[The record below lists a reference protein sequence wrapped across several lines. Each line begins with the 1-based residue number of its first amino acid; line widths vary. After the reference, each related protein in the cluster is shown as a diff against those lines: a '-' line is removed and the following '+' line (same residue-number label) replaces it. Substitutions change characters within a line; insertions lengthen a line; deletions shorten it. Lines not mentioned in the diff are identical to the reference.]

1 MRRALERRRAPL
13 PDGWARLPGNAKDP
27 VVRPALPIA
36 ALLVSLSACATIP
49 TQSKFMQ
56 EQGVKVSSEAIR
68 MRLRSEAI
76 PFTGLMA
83 QAADVAS
90 AESSEPAVK
99 RRALVWK
106 INVVPAMYR
115 TLFNQRPLIALL
127 DTWALLVQA
136 EQYLESPEG
145 KAAFG
150 PGAEGVLATTRDLE
164 GRLQEIAHWAV
175 PERSIPAIRAR
186 VAEWAAKHPVRLTF
200 ATRDSIDQYLVTL
213 APTEELSVFAAV
225 GQLNEDMNGLIG
237 RMDFLP
243 VMVPN
248 QVTWQAQLAYIDL
261 IDPRM
266 DDALKRGGQ
275 AMESLDA
282 MIAWLGTSGLEGF
295 AEEQRIQIMG
305 GIAAERV
312 EIERL
317 VERQRGEIQ
326 AFVDR
331 ERVEIAALLQRE
343 RAAVMADAQRFSDHA
358 TAEATRSAK
367 EVVDHAILR
376 LAVVLGALLVF
387 AAVLVLA
394 LRRRTTPPRSP
405 SG

>member
-1 MRRALERRRAPL
+1 MRPS
-13 PDGWARLPGNAKDP
+13 
-27 VVRPALPIA
+27 LPIA

-49 TQSKFMQ
+49 TQSEIMK
-56 EQGVKVSSEAIR
+56 EQGVKASSEAIR
-68 MRLRSEAI
+68 IRLRSEAI

-83 QAADVAS
+83 QAADAAS
-90 AESSEPAVK
+90 AESRDPAVK

-106 INVVPAMYR
+106 VNVVPAMYR
-115 TLFNQRPLIALL
+115 TLFYQRPLIALL

-150 PGAEGVLATTRDLE
+150 SGAATVLATTKELE
-164 GRLQEIAHWAV
+164 GRVEEIAHWAV
-175 PERSIPAIRAR
+175 PGRNLPAIRAQ
-186 VAEWAAKHPVRLTF
+186 VADWAAKHPVRLTF

-213 APTEELSVFAAV
+213 APTEELSAFAVV
-225 GQLNEDMNGLIG
+225 GQLSEDMNGLIG

-248 QVTWQAQLAYIDL
+248 QVTWQAQLAYLDL

-266 DDALKRGGQ
+266 DV
-275 AMESLDA
+275 AMTRAGEAMDRVDA
-282 MIAWLGTSGLEGF
+282 MIAWLGTSGLDGF
-295 AEEQRIQIMG
+295 AEEQRIQIMR

-326 AFVDR
+326 AFVEK

-343 RAAVMADAQRFSDHA
+343 RAAVMGDAQRFTDHA
-358 TAEATRSAK
+358 TEEATRRAK
-367 EVVDHAILR
+367 EVVDHAISRVAIL
-376 LAVVLGALLVF
+376 LGALLV
-387 AAVLVLA
+387 AAVVLGSIV
-394 LRRRTTPPRSP
+394 RHRTAPPRP
-405 SG
+405 PAG

>member
-1 MRRALERRRAPL
+1 MRPS
-13 PDGWARLPGNAKDP
+13 
-27 VVRPALPIA
+27 LPIA
-36 ALLVSLSACATIP
+36 AVLVSLSACATIP
-49 TQSKFMQ
+49 TQSEFMK
-56 EQGVKVSSEAIR
+56 EQGVTASSEAIR
-68 MRLRSEAI
+68 IRLRSEAI

-83 QAADVAS
+83 QAADAAS
-90 AESSEPAVK
+90 AESRNPAVK

-106 INVVPAMYR
+106 VNVVPAMYR

-136 EQYLESPEG
+136 EQYVESPEG

-150 PGAEGVLATTRDLE
+150 SGAATVLATTKELE
-164 GRLQEIAHWAV
+164 GRVEEIAHWAV
-175 PERSIPAIRAR
+175 PGRNLPAIRAQ
-186 VAEWAAKHPVRLTF
+186 VADWAAKHPVRLTF
-200 ATRDSIDQYLVTL
+200 ATRDSIDQFLFTL
-213 APTEELSVFAAV
+213 APTEELSAFAVV
-225 GQLNEDMNGLIG
+225 GQLTEDMNGLIG

-248 QVTWQAQLAYIDL
+248 QVTWQAQLAYLDL

-266 DDALKRGGQ
+266 DV
-275 AMESLDA
+275 AMTRAGEAMDRVDA

-295 AEEQRIQIMG
+295 AEEQRIQIMR

-326 AFVDR
+326 AFVEK

-343 RAAVMADAQRFSDHA
+343 RAAVMGDAQRFTDHA
-358 TAEATRSAK
+358 TEEATRRAK
-367 EVVDHAILR
+367 EVVDHAISRVAIL
-376 LAVVLGALLVF
+376 LGALLV
-387 AAVLVLA
+387 AAVVLGWIV
-394 LRRRTTPPRSP
+394 RRRTAPPRP
-405 SG
+405 PAG